1 MKLSLFF
8 LSGLLGQTALAAAD
22 NTTTST
28 TTTVESRSL
37 DEIYQAA
44 LAEGGVVTCW
54 HGGDETTQQ
63 DALKAAFEAKFPG
76 VTLNIT
82 VDLSKYHDG
91 NLDHQLANDN
101 VYVDSIILQTLHDY
115 PRWADEGALLDY
127 APLGF
132 DQIYPAFK
140 DASGAARYYGVYV
153 FSWGLL
159 WNTDKLPDASFT
171 SYDDFLKPEFK
182 DKLVLTYPNDDD
194 AVLWQFDLM

>member
-1 MKLSLFF
+1 MHYSFLAALSLGQVVAGDNL
-8 LSGLLGQTALAAAD
+8 LSFNSAPTIE
-22 NTTTST
+22 NRTI
-28 TTTVESRSL
+28 

-63 DALKAAFEAKFPG
+63 DGLKTAFEARFPG
-76 VTLNIT
+76 MTLNIT

-91 NLDHQLANDN
+91 NLDIQIANND

-115 PRWADEGALLDY
+115 PRWSQEGALLSY

-132 DQIYPAFK
+132 DQIYPDFK
-140 DASGAARYYGVYV
+140 ESVTATYYGVLI
-153 FSWGLL
+153 FNWQFF
-159 WNTDKLPDASFT
+159 WNTEKLPGVTISSFA
-171 SYDDFLKPEFK
+171 DLLNPELK

-194 AVLWQFDLM
+194 AVLFAFDLVYVP